1 MKQNLFFEH
10 VLTYQGLNENCSIWV
25 ASVLS
30 LTFFS
35 AIENRI
41 SRFKSGSFPPA
52 AKTFLSCDYDV
63 LNCETRK
70 QWRARLRRNL
80 KAKKGGSY
88 CVAGA
93 PNDVSCKNNTY
104 TTGVSIHYFPKNEA
118 VGQKWVRFV
127 RRHRKDFTPSNSSV
141 LCSVHFEDSCFEY
154 RPIAV
159 PRENG
164 EFIQLKKRLI
174 SGSIPTRDTVI
185 PHSSPLTSPKRRR
198 VSLFSHMLHVHVLIK
213 Q

>member
-1 MKQNLFFEH
+1 M
-10 VLTYQGLNENCSIWV
+10 
-25 ASVLS
+25 
-30 LTFFS
+30 
-35 AIENRI
+35 
-41 SRFKSGSFPPA
+41 SG
-52 AKTFLSCDYDV
+52 DYDV
-63 LNCETRK
+63 VNCETRK
-70 QWRARLRRNL
+70 AMADHTKK

-104 TTGVSIHYFPKNEA
+104 TTGVSMHYFPKNEA
-118 VGQKWVRFV
+118 VCQKWIRFV

-141 LCSVHFEDSCFEY
+141 LCSVHFEDSCFEH

-185 PHSSPLTSPKRRR
+185 PHSSPLTCRKRRR
-198 VSLFSHMLHVHVLIK
+198 VSFTSHVARARTK
-213 Q
+213 RE